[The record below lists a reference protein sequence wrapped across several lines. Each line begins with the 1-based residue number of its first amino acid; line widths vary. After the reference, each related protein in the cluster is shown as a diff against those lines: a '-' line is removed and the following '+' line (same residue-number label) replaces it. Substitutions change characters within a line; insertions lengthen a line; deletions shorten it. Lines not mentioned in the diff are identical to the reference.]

1 MPDGPGRAGTGRGLS
16 RLLVLGAAVL
26 FSTGGAAIKACAVG
40 GWQVASFRSAVATV
54 ALLAMVPAARRGWTR
69 RTLLVAVPYAAT
81 LVLYTLANRLTTAAS
96 TIFLQDTAPLY
107 VLLLSPF
114 LLGERFHRRDL
125 WPAFLAA
132 AGMALFFVG
141 VPDASATAPRPL
153 AGNVLAALAGVTW
166 ALTLLGLRWVG
177 REGAGAGA
185 AATAAGNPL
194 AALSALG
201 PALPVRDLRP
211 ADVAVVLFLGVFQIG
226 LAYALLTR
234 GMAGGEAGGGVPAF
248 EASLLLLLE
257 PVLNPAW
264 AFLVHGE
271 RPGGLVLLGGALVL
285 AATAW
290 ISARDG
296 GSP

>member
-1 MPDGPGRAGTGRGLS
+1 MTGRALA
-16 RLLVLGAAVL
+16 RLEVLGAAVL
-26 FSTGGAAIKACAVG
+26 FSTGGAAIKACALD

-54 ALLAMVPAARRGWTR
+54 ALLVLVPAARRGWTR

-107 VLLLSPF
+107 VLFLSP
-114 LLGERFHRRDL
+114 LLPGERFRRRDAG
-125 WPAFLAA
+125 PALLAA
-132 AGMALFFVG
+132 AGMVLFFAG
-141 VPDASATAPRPL
+141 VPHPSVTAPRPL
-153 AGNVLAALAGVTW
+153 AGNLLAALAGVTW

-185 AATAAGNPL
+185 AAAAAGNLL
-194 AALSALG
+194 AALAALA
-201 PALPVRDLRP
+201 PALPVRSFRP
-211 ADVAVVLFLGVFQIG
+211 ADAAVVLFLGVVQIG

-234 GMAGGEAGGGVPAF
+234 GLAAGGPGGPPGGVPAF

-257 PVLNPAW
+257 PVLNPVW

-271 RPGGLVLLGGALVL
+271 RPGTLVLLGGALVL

-290 ISARDG
+290 IGAAAG
-296 GSP
+296 EG